1 MIDNIGTATVQRPHK
16 KAPQQ
21 PLSYQEKVELMA
33 REKLE
38 KERRDQQLR
47 ESLAQ
52 DRTPIPENRRPLQRK
67 FSESQYAGFVIGDQR
82 DESKVHMDKRDLQ
95 HKYKELLEADL
106 IFKSKKERERDAMEE
121 DGNSPGAK
129 RDELLRRRNEVMKEE
144 KDFTGLFI
152 GKNPKEVDEEKKIN
166 AMKLREL
173 SIADRG
179 GKVEIKTLRELHDE
193 RSMQAANAK
202 GMFIGADESN
212 LRHEKKEIA
221 KKYYE
226 LLASD
231 LSVSPTKDNHRD
243 KGMLDDYTAEGEFIE
258 RTGMTGFQIGKDE
271 SQTQVLHMQKMAKQ
285 TAYRQELLAQQKI
298 ATDILREREAQDKVV
313 SPVKSLPYMRV

>member
-21 PLSYQEKVELMA
+21 PLTYQEKVELMA

-38 KERRDQQLR
+38 KERRDLQLR
-47 ESLAQ
+47 ESLEQ

-95 HKYKELLEADL
+95 HRYKEQLEADL
-106 IFKSKKERERDAMEE
+106 IYKSKKERERDAME

-129 RDELLRRRNEVMKEE
+129 RDELIRRRNEKLTEE
-144 KDFTGLFI
+144 SDFKGLFI
-152 GKNPKEVDEEKKIN
+152 GKDPKEVEEEKKMN

-173 SIADRG
+173 SMADRG

-193 RSMQAANAK
+193 RSMQAPK

-212 LRHEKKEIA
+212 LRNEKKEIA

-226 LLASD
+226 MLASD
-231 LSVSPTKDNHRD
+231 LSVSPSKDHPRD